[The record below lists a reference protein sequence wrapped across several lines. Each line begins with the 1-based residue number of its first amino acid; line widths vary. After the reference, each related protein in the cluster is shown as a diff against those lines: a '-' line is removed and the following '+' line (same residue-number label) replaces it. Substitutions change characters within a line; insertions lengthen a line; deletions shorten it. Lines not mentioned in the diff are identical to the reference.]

1 MKQVNLSLSLLLLC
15 GISLSAIA
23 QGDRYT
29 SAMQPHIHTVYTADT
44 VPPLQS
50 AVNAFERIAAAE
62 KTRWEPPYYAA
73 FGYVMMMNYEQDR
86 AQQDRYLD
94 QAEKVLAQASAL
106 VPQESEVVALEGFIY
121 MMRLSIDPA
130 ARGQKYAA
138 LASQT
143 FGRAV
148 ALNPANP
155 RALALQ
161 AQMQYGMA
169 QFFGSSTTEA
179 CATARAA
186 MEKFATFRAAS
197 PLAPQWGRSLAEKLQ
212 GACKE

>member
-1 MKQVNLSLSLLLLC
+1 MQRLPFYFIALLLYSITLH
-15 GISLSAIA
+15 AVA

-29 SAMQPHIHTVYTADT
+29 TIMRQHIQTVYTADT
-44 VPPLQS
+44 VPPLQN

-62 KTRWEPPYYAA
+62 KTRWEPYYYAS
-73 FGYVMMMNYEQDR
+73 FGYVMMMNHEKDKTQKD
-86 AQQDRYLD
+86 QYLD
-94 QAEKVLAQASAL
+94 QASKALAQASAL

-130 ARGQKYAA
+130 ARGQQFAA

-148 ALNPANP
+148 ALNAENP

-169 QFFGSSTTEA
+169 QFFGSSTAEA

-186 MEKFATFRAAS
+186 MEKFATFRTENV
-197 PLAPQWGRSLAEKLQ
+197 LAPRWGQSLAEKLQ

>member
-1 MKQVNLSLSLLLLC
+1 MKHLQFYFLSLFLC
-15 GISLSAIA
+15 TITWSATA

-29 SAMQPHIHTVYTADT
+29 SAMQPHIQTVYTADT
-44 VPPLQS
+44 VPSLQP
-50 AVNAFERIAAAE
+50 AVNAFERIGAAE
-62 KTRWEPPYYAA
+62 KTRWEPYYYAS
-73 FGYVMMMNYEQDR
+73 FGYVMMMSHEKDKTQK
-86 AQQDRYLD
+86 DRYLD
-94 QAEKVLAQASAL
+94 QASKALAQASAL

-130 ARGQKYAA
+130 ARGQKFAA

-148 ALNPANP
+148 ALNPENP

-169 QFFGSSTTEA
+169 QFFGSSTAEA

-186 MEKFATFRAAS
+186 LEKFATFRS
-197 PLAPQWGRSLAEKLQ
+197 ENPLAPRWGQSLTEKLQ

>member
-1 MKQVNLSLSLLLLC
+1 MKHLRLSLLVLLLS
-15 GISLSAIA
+15 GISLSTIA

-29 SAMQPHIHTVYTADT
+29 SAMQPHIHTVYTVDT
-44 VPPLQS
+44 VPSLQN
-50 AVNAFERIAAAE
+50 AVNAFERIGAAE
-62 KTRWEPPYYAA
+62 KTRWEPHYYAA
-73 FGYVMMMNYEQDR
+73 FGCVMMMNHEQDKL
-86 AQQDRYLD
+86 QKDRYLD
-94 QAEKVLAQASAL
+94 QAEKALAQATAL

-148 ALNPANP
+148 ALNPENP

-169 QFFGSSTTEA
+169 QFFGSPTTEA

-186 MEKFATFRAAS
+186 MEKFATFRAVS
-197 PLAPQWGRSLAEKLQ
+197 PLAPQWGQSLAEKLQ

>member
-1 MKQVNLSLSLLLLC
+1 MKHVSLSFVALLLC
-15 GISLSAIA
+15 SISLSAIA

-44 VPPLQS
+44 VPPLQQ
-50 AVNAFERIAAAE
+50 AVNAFERIAAVE
-62 KTRWEPPYYAA
+62 KTRWEPYYYAS
-73 FGYVMMMNYEQDR
+73 FGYVMMMNHEHDKLQK
-86 AQQDRYLD
+86 DRYLD
-94 QAEKVLAQASAL
+94 QAEKVLAQATAL

-130 ARGQKYAA
+130 ARGQKFAA

-148 ALNPANP
+148 ALNPGNP

-169 QFFGSSTTEA
+169 QFFGSPTTEA
-179 CATARAA
+179 CATAHAA

-197 PLAPQWGRSLAEKLQ
+197 PLAPQWGQALAEKLL
-212 GACKE
+212 GVCKK